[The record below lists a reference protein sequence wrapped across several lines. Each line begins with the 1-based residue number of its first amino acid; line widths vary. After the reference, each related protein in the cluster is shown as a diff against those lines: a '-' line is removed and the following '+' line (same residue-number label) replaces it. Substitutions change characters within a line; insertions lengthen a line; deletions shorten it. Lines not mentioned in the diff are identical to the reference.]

1 MQGWDKFLKKAAYVL
16 NQHSPYD
23 AISPIASIHKS
34 RNQEVE
40 MEAELLIFASSD
52 PVAKFLLLL
61 TTPLHSAC
69 LEVLVP
75 EGKTLSPGDKVIIP
89 LNS

>member
-1 MQGWDKFLKKAAYVL
+1 M
-16 NQHSPYD
+16 
-23 AISPIASIHKS
+23 
-34 RNQEVE
+34 EV
-40 MEAELLIFASSD
+40 ELLIFASSD